1 MTLEQIKEVLK
12 TDAYAFLREHPN
24 LGSHIMLLGLGGSH
38 AYGTNIETSD
48 LDIRGIAFNTKEE
61 ILLGR
66 SFEQVVNTATD
77 TTIYAFNK
85 MIGLLAAMNPN
96 TIELLGLEPD
106 QYLFLT
112 RTGAEL
118 LDNKDMFLSKR
129 CIGTFGGY
137 ATQQLYRMKQL
148 SAHEMQ
154 QTELEQ
160 HILKTLEFMEANFGE
175 KYTGMPDDGLKLYID
190 DSDREEMETEIFMD
204 VRLTHY
210 PLRDYCSLWNE
221 LQNTVKQYNKV
232 GKRNEHAVEHAKLN
246 KHQMHLVRLDHMCLD
261 LLEGRG
267 IITFRKEDHEELMQI
282 RGGAYVTDD
291 NQIRPEF
298 FELVDELE
306 RKLDYAKK
314 HTELPDEPDLK
325 RIQEFT
331 MSVNENIVR
340 YS

>member
-1 MTLEQIKEVLK
+1 MTLEEIKAALQ
-12 TDAYAFLREHPN
+12 TNDYAFLREHPN
-24 LGSHIMLLGLGGSH
+24 LGKNIILLGLGGSH
-38 AYGTNIETSD
+38 AYGTNIATSD
-48 LDIRGIAFNTKEE
+48 LDIRGIAINPKEE
-61 ILLGR
+61 ILLGKD
-66 SFEQVVNTATD
+66 FEQVTNNVTD
-77 TTIYAFNK
+77 TTIYSFKK
-85 MIGLLAAMNPN
+85 MMGLLAAMNPN
-96 TIELLGLEPD
+96 TIELLGLEPE

-112 RTGAEL
+112 KIGSEL
-118 LDNKDMFLSKR
+118 LDNKNIFLSKR
-129 CIGTFGGY
+129 CISTFGGY

-154 QTELEQ
+154 QTELER
-160 HILKTLEFMEANFGE
+160 HILKTLEFMESTFCN
-175 KYTGMPDDGLKLYID
+175 KYTSIPDDGLKLYID
-190 DSDREEMETEIFMD
+190 ESDREEMETEIFMD

-232 GKRNEHAVEHAKLN
+232 GKRNSHALEHAKIN

-267 IITFRKEDHEELMQI
+267 IVTYRKDDHEELMQI
-282 RGGAYVTDD
+282 RGDAYVTDD

-314 HTELPDEPDLK
+314 NTELPEEPDMK

-331 MSVNENIVR
+331 MSVNERIIRNE
-340 YS
+340 